1 MKQINP
7 LYIILLLV
15 VVLFFVLFKL
25 MHTKTDLHEAQNNFH
40 KTKEMVHN
48 IVELRESWEN
58 DKRTKSA
65 LGRILKSSLLRNA
78 KIVRKDKRGTI
89 ELHSPSLNSK
99 SASYLIGRLL
109 NEPFAIKKM
118 KARRL
123 NKETVSL
130 DVEIKL

>member
-1 MKQINP
+1 M
-7 LYIILLLV
+7 YA
-15 VVLFFVLFKL
+15 
-25 MHTKTDLHEAQNNFH
+25 KTALHEAKRNYQE
-40 KTKEMVHN
+40 TKDMVHN
-48 IVELRESWEN
+48 IVEFRESWEN

-65 LGRILKSSLLRNA
+65 LGRILKSSLLRSA
-78 KIVRKDKRGTI
+78 EIVRKDKRGTI

-109 NEPFAIKKM
+109 NEPFTIKTM